1 MPAYYADTVGGF
13 LAEPLDTLELAL
25 HKAYESD
32 RYKDLI
38 TTQITAWRS
47 QIHALKGALGSADLE
62 TFQPSNW
69 GIAVEF
75 VVPRK
80 MGRID
85 TVLLIGNSIVVLE
98 FKGESVD
105 SSAADQVEDYSLD
118 LLHFHESSHGRTI
131 YPVVVG
137 RTGTEPW
144 IRRSQLFGE
153 LRPTA
158 FVDTRQL
165 GPWIATI
172 AQQHGTEP
180 QCAIAEWNR
189 GSYRPVPTIVEA
201 AIGMFAEMQVEDIAK
216 AGCDPINLTAT
227 VDTIRKIVHESAKSN
242 KKTICFVTGVPGAGK
257 TLAGLKL
264 VHDRQLREDTGSD
277 SVFLTGNLPLVKV
290 LQAALSRDSS
300 RRRKNGLRVSS
311 RDPKTIINTVLGYKK
326 EHTRNKNAPHEKI
339 VVFDEAQRAWDAD
352 RTAEYLTDSSGEFL
366 GFSEPALML
375 EILDRQ
381 PWSALIALV
390 GGGQEINRGEAGLS
404 EWGRAISERFGHW
417 SIAAPPQ
424 ALSGEYGAGARLFE
438 AGIADSLDVAIHV
451 NLHLDTPTRQFRGKT
466 IAGWTEALLRG
477 DVRECQRI
485 LAESPEYPIRL
496 TRNLAAAKSW
506 LAMTA
511 RGTER
516 YGFVASSEAKRLR
529 AEGLELPPARA
540 DGVEHWF
547 LEGKGDVRSSFQLE
561 VAANEFQ
568 IQGLELDWTCLCWGG
583 DFLRAESDWNLKKLP
598 GTVWQRVGQDSA
610 RTYLVN
616 SYRVLLTRARQGML
630 LFVPVGDD
638 QDSTRPR
645 EPFDR
650 TAAFLTACGASP
662 L

>member
-1 MPAYYADTVGGF
+1 MPAYYADTVGRF

-38 TTQITAWRS
+38 TTQITAWRC
-47 QIHALKGALGSADLE
+47 QIQDLKGALGATDLE
-62 TFQPSNW
+62 TFQPGNW
-69 GIAVEF
+69 GVAVEF

-85 TVLLIGNSIVVLE
+85 TVLLIGSSIVVLE

-118 LLHFHESSHGRTI
+118 LLHFHEGSHGRTI

-137 RTGTEPW
+137 KTGTEPR

-165 GPWIATI
+165 GAWLVTI
-172 AQQHGTEP
+172 AQRHNSET
-180 QCAIAEWNR
+180 QCSIMDWNR

-227 VDTIRKIVHESAKSN
+227 VDTIRKIVIESARSS

-257 TLAGLKL
+257 TLAGLTL
-264 VHDRQLREDTGSD
+264 VHDRTLREESGSD

-290 LQAALSRDSS
+290 LQAALARDSS
-300 RRRKNGLRVSS
+300 RRRRSGLRVSS
-311 RDPKTIINTVLGYKK
+311 RDPKTTINTVLGYKR
-326 EHTRNKNAPHEKI
+326 EYTRNKSAPHEKI

-352 RTAEYLTDSSGEFL
+352 RTAEYLNDTSGEFL
-366 GFSEPALML
+366 HHSEPAVML
-375 EILDRQ
+375 KILDRQ
-381 PWSALIALV
+381 PWAALIALV

-404 EWGRAISERFGHW
+404 EWGRALTDKFRHW
-417 SIAAPPQ
+417 SVAVPPQ
-424 ALSGEYGAGARLFE
+424 ALSGAYGAGAKLFDGKSPQTLE
-438 AGIADSLDVAIHV
+438 LTVDPK
-451 NLHLDTPTRQFRGKT
+451 LHLDTPTRQFRGKT
-466 IAGWTEALLRG
+466 IAGWTEALLLG
-477 DVRECQRI
+477 DAHDCQRI
-485 LAESPEYPIRL
+485 LTQNPEYPIRI
-496 TRNLAAAKSW
+496 TRNLATAKSW
-506 LAMTA
+506 LDTTA

-516 YGFVASSEAKRLR
+516 YGFIASSEAKRLR

-547 LEGKGDVRSSFQLE
+547 LQGKGDVRSSFQLE

-583 DFLRAESDWNLKKLP
+583 DFLRDDSDWNLKNFAEPL
-598 GTVWQRVGQDSA
+598 GRTSA
-610 RTYLVN
+610 GKAPERIL
-616 SYRVLLTRARQGML
+616 
-630 LFVPVGDD
+630 
-638 QDSTRPR
+638 
-645 EPFDR
+645 
-650 TAAFLTACGASP
+650 
-662 L
+662 

>member
-1 MPAYYADTVGGF
+1 MPAYYADTVGRF
-13 LAEPLDTLELAL
+13 LAEPLDTLELVL

-38 TTQITAWRS
+38 ITQITAWRA
-47 QIHALKGALGSADLE
+47 QIQELKGALGSTNLE
-62 TFQPSNW
+62 SFQPGSW

-118 LLHFHESSHGRTI
+118 LLYFHEGSHSRVI

-137 RTGTEPW
+137 KTGTEPW
-144 IRRSQLFGE
+144 IRRSQMFGE

-158 FVDTRQL
+158 FVDTKHL
-165 GPWIATI
+165 GAWLATI
-172 AQQHGTEP
+172 AKKHGAEP
-180 QCAIAEWNR
+180 QCSIAEWNR

-216 AGCDPINLTAT
+216 AGCDPINLNAT
-227 VDTIRKIVHESAKSN
+227 VETIRKIVVESAQAN
-242 KKTICFVTGVPGAGK
+242 KKTLCFVTGVPGAGK
-257 TLAGLKL
+257 TLAGLRL

-300 RRRKNGLRVSS
+300 RRRRNGLRVSS
-311 RDPKTIINTVLGYKK
+311 RDPKTTINTVLGYKR
-326 EHTRNKNAPHEKI
+326 EHTRNKSAPHEKI
-339 VVFDEAQRAWDAD
+339 VVFDEAQRAWDAE
-352 RTAEYLTDSSGEFL
+352 RTAEYLDDSSGEFL
-366 GFSEPALML
+366 DHSEPAVML
-375 EILDRQ
+375 RILDRQ
-381 PWSALIALV
+381 PWAALIALV

-404 EWGRAISERFGHW
+404 EWGRALADKFGHW
-417 SIAAPPQ
+417 SVAVPPQ
-424 ALSGEYGAGARLFE
+424 ALSGEYGAGAKLFE
-438 AGIADSLDVAIHV
+438 GEPPNGLTMTVEA

-477 DVRECQRI
+477 DARECQRI
-485 LAESPEYPIRL
+485 LAENPEYPIRL

-506 LAMTA
+506 LDTTA

-516 YGFVASSEAKRLR
+516 YGFIASSEAKRLR

-547 LEGKGDVRSSFQLE
+547 LQEKGDVRSSFQLE

-568 IQGLELDWTCLCWGG
+568 IQGLELDWACLCWGG
-583 DFLRAESDWNLKKLP
+583 DFLRTKSDWELKRLR
-598 GTVWQRVGQDSA
+598 GTAWQKIGQESA
-610 RTYLVN
+610 RSYLVN

-630 LFVPVGDD
+630 IFVPVGDTG
-638 QDSTRPR
+638 DSTRPCK
-645 EPFDR
+645 PFDE
-650 TAAFLTACGASP
+650 TAQFLTECGVV
-662 L
+662 LL